1 MAHQSREHPTNNPA
15 SSLPPMSPQKR
26 RAKRQLEELLWE
38 KNHPGG
44 SLNPERAKGAIP
56 RSSGTYLLGTP
67 RVPRAWEQNQPRRDA
82 AGTLTQTRC
91 PTAKVLGSQIVGF
104 EAGQLQ
110 KVSQLPASEAFRICD
125 AAPWSPKPRTP
136 VGAGGKLLQAQR
148 NSVKKEIKKEQ
159 LEVLRAR
166 GWQGNCLKDVFICSK
181 PAVHQR

>member
-1 MAHQSREHPTNNPA
+1 
-15 SSLPPMSPQKR
+15 MSPQKR

-56 RSSGTYLLGTP
+56 RMFRHVPAGNTP
-67 RVPRAWEQNQPRRDA
+67 
-82 AGTLTQTRC
+82 
-91 PTAKVLGSQIVGF
+91 
-104 EAGQLQ
+104 
-110 KVSQLPASEAFRICD
+110 RICD

-166 GWQGNCLKDVFICSK
+166 
-181 PAVHQR
+181 